1 MKNQKILFPIA
12 PTENSANGLK
22 YAIGLAKIKNCELN
36 IFNVSE
42 KLNGKNEI
50 PHKDII
56 QQESGSTLKHHEIIR
71 EGETSEQILK
81 IIMELEPE
89 LIIMSPDIF
98 NKGKKYFA
106 ESETGKVMAKTNCP
120 LLIIPPNTEFRL
132 IQHIV
137 FAAEMSEDVIRSV
150 QELLTIFRGLSP
162 HLGILTFSDKMP
174 TWHFKK
180 DVSDIVQKI
189 KNYTEY
195 ENISG
200 NICDHQN
207 IYAGID
213 LYAGE
218 TNTDLIC
225 LENDGAIFHNLFFN
239 SSNQTENSCLLQ
251 KPILILPKYWEDMQ
265 K

>member
-1 MKNQKILFPIA
+1 MKNQKILFPID

-22 YAIGLAKIKNCELN
+22 YAIGLAKMKNCELE
-36 IFNVSE
+36 IFNVSK
-42 KLNGKNEI
+42 KLNGRNEI
-50 PHKDII
+50 PHKDILTR
-56 QQESGSTLKHHEIIR
+56 ESGKTLKYHEIIR
-71 EGETSEQILK
+71 EGETSEEILK
-81 IIMELEPE
+81 IITELEPE

-98 NKGKKYFA
+98 NKEKKYFA
-106 ESETGKVMAKTNCP
+106 DSETGKVMTKTNCS

-132 IQHIV
+132 IQNIV

-150 QELLTIFRGLSP
+150 QELLTLFRDLSP
-162 HLGILTFSDKMP
+162 HLDILTFSDKMP

-180 DVSDIVQKI
+180 DVSDIIQKI

-207 IYAGID
+207 IYMGID

-225 LENDGAIFHNLFFN
+225 LENDGAIFHHLFFN
-239 SSNQTENSCLLQ
+239 SANPTESSCLLQ
-251 KPILILPKYWEDMQ
+251 KPILILPKYWGDML